1 MNPSSSKPTVDVDSY
16 TETPEMHAQA
26 LQRARRDIAAT
37 NVPEINLAKEEI
49 VSIGLLQHP
58 DGTTTE
64 AEHTHAVVTFL
75 SPAFGQQCPNGTLG
89 FKIYGAYCSNEAALA
104 AAAQI
109 RDYHTELYGKP
120 IFGIIVVEMGK
131 VTPFPV
137 TREQLNSIM
146 TNKQASDEALN
157 EMISNYRTEQ
167 RKAQIMFDTRKDTL
181 VKSAKEF
188 TALERARQLR
198 EAAAAAESSA
208 PETESPAN
216 SSSTASAG
224 AGGTADL

>member
-1 MNPSSSKPTVDVDSY
+1 MSSSSSSKPTIDVDSY
-16 TETPEMHAQA
+16 EETPEMHAQA
-26 LQRARRDIAAT
+26 LQKARRDIAAT
-37 NVPEINLAKEEI
+37 NVAEINLAKEEI
-49 VSIGLLQHP
+49 VSIGLLQNP

-104 AAAQI
+104 AATQI

-137 TREQLNSIM
+137 TREQLNSVM

-167 RKAQIMFDTRKDTL
+167 RKAQIMFDNRKDAL
-181 VKSAKEF
+181 VKSAKEH

-198 EAAAAAESSA
+198 EAAAAAAQAAEV
-208 PETESPAN
+208 EEHV
-216 SSSTASAG
+216 ASAG
-224 AGGTADL
+224 AGAGGASPV

>member
-1 MNPSSSKPTVDVDSY
+1 MSTQPSVTVDSY
-16 TETPEMHAQA
+16 EETEAMRVAAHAQA
-26 LQRARRDIAAT
+26 RLDIAAT
-37 NVPEINLAKEEI
+37 NVAEINLAKEEI
-49 VSIGLLQHP
+49 VSVGLRRNE
-58 DGTTTE
+58 DGTTSE
-64 AEHTHAVVTFL
+64 SEHTHAVVSFL

-89 FKIYGAYCSNEAALA
+89 FKIYGAYCSNEEALA

-137 TREQLNSIM
+137 TREQLNQVM

-157 EMISNYRTEQ
+157 DMIANYRAEQ
-167 RKAQIMFDTRKDTL
+167 RKAQILFDNRKNAL

-198 EAAAAAESSA
+198 EAAAAAAA
-208 PETESPAN
+208 PAVTTDEP
-216 SSSTASAG
+216 SAG
-224 AGGTADL
+224 AGAGSGSD